1 MSDESTTIEAPQWE
15 RFADDRG
22 AFTIEYPSSWETVE
36 GVASASVAFLEPP
49 IVPGRFRANVN
60 VVLGDRDPGAAT
72 LADQCLGNIGHLAD
86 VLTDPELLD
95 AGPLSRGTTT
105 GHRVLV
111 TYREGR
117 EALTMEQWYW
127 PVGKDCVL
135 VVTAT
140 CPNDRYAENA
150 MGFEHMAASVVPV

>member
-1 MSDESTTIEAPQWE
+1 MSDESTVTDAPRWE
-15 RFADDRG
+15 RFSGDG
-22 AFTIEYPSSWETVE
+22 SAFTIEHPSTWETVE
-36 GVASASVAFLEPP
+36 GVASANVAFLEPP
-49 IVPGRFRANVN
+49 TVPGRFRANVN
-60 VVLGDRDPGAAT
+60 VVLGDRDPDAAT
-72 LADQCLGNIGHLAD
+72 LADQCLSNIGNLAD
-86 VLTDPELLD
+86 VLTDAELLD

-127 PVGKDCVL
+127 PAGEDRVL

-150 MGFEHMAASVVPV
+150 MGFEHMAASVVPG